1 MDVWRRY
8 SGLGDVEYEVDGLDR
23 AGEQMP
29 DDAVDDVEDVDDEDS
44 DGVMASDRGVVG
56 VLYGVAVT
64 SGNEDLRTDFSH
76 TARECRSRCS
86 RVSTQLNNVSR
97 KPIFASNLIYFFYS
111 FFFYSE
117 KKMLVR
123 GLLFIIFPLGCVA
136 TVAFVK
142 VCSTRCF
149 ALRWNSSFR
158 SGGVGMVWV

>member
-8 SGLGDVEYEVDGLDR
+8 SGLGDVEYDVDGLDR

-29 DDAVDDVEDVDDEDS
+29 DDAVDDAEDVDDEDS

-64 SGNEDLRTDFSH
+64 SRNEDLHTDFSH

-97 KPIFASNLIYFFYS
+97 RPIFASNLIYFFYP
-111 FFFYSE
+111 FFLFGR
-117 KKMLVR
+117 KKKDARSWITLYY
-123 GLLFIIFPLGCVA
+123 FPVGWC
-136 TVAFVK
+136 
-142 VCSTRCF
+142 CY
-149 ALRWNSSFR
+149 SSFR
-158 SGGVGMVWV
+158 KGV